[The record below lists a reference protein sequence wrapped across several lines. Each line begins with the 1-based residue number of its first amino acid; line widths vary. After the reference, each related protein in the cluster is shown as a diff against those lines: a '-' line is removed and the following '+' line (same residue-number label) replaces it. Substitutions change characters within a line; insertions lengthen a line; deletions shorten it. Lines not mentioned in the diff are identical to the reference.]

1 MKESPLFSK
10 LYDLTKW
17 LLEHTAKFPRHERAS
32 LGRRI
37 DDAVLALYRQLLL
50 AAQSRAKRSAALES
64 ASEELE
70 CLKLFLRLARDLQIL
85 SLKQYEF
92 ASRQVVEVGR
102 LLGGWKRKIG
112 REAGDDS
119 TEMV

>member
-1 MKESPLFSK
+1 MRESPLFSK
-10 LYDLTKW
+10 LYDLAKW

-37 DDAVLALYRQLLL
+37 DDAVLALYRQLLI
-50 AAQSRAKRSAALES
+50 AAQNRAKRAVALDQ

-85 SLKQYEF
+85 SLNQYEF

-102 LLGGWKRKIG
+102 LLGGWKRKVG
-112 REAGDDS
+112 MEAGDES
-119 TEMV
+119 GKSM